1 MRDPKQR
8 LGSGESDAGEI
19 KSHVFFQGLD
29 WDLLYRGDIPPPW
42 APKFAGSLDT
52 SQFDQEFTSID
63 PIGVCLNELV
73 LWCMVF
79 GVLPAVYM
87 HDALAL
93 MSDYCLSLLDSVS

>member
-1 MRDPKQR
+1 MCHTKTSKDLLRRLLVRDPKQR

-19 KSHVFFQGLD
+19 KSHVFFNGLD

-63 PIGVCLNELV
+63 PIGTTKR
-73 LWCMVF
+73 
-79 GVLPAVYM
+79 Y
-87 HDALAL
+87 
-93 MSDYCLSLLDSVS
+93 LL

>member
-1 MRDPKQR
+1 MQYVKMASILTYYMLPTVSQTAKDLLRRLLVRDPKQR

-42 APKFAGSLDT
+42 TPKFAGSLDT

-63 PIGVCLNELV
+63 PIGE
-73 LWCMVF
+73 
-79 GVLPAVYM
+79 
-87 HDALAL
+87 
-93 MSDYCLSLLDSVS
+93 